1 MYYGQIT
8 RADSAN
14 GVGMRVSLF
23 VSGCTNHCKGC
34 FQPQTWDFSFG
45 SPYTKETEDE
55 LVKEL
60 QRPFYSGITIL
71 GGEPF
76 EPENQRELVK
86 LIRRIR
92 RELPTRT
99 IWMYTGNVYEDML
112 PGGKRHIEVTDEIL
126 DNIDVLVDGPF
137 VEEKKN
143 IGLNF
148 RGSENQ
154 RIIDRRRPEEPQSF
168 RSRVNMFFF
177 SPSEQTTSRMTP
189 VSRRPPASADC
200 RERRLSV
207 KILALTRG
215 SFSTSRA

>member
-34 FQPQTWDFSFG
+34 FQPQTWDFAFG
-45 SPYTKETEDE
+45 SPYTQETEDE
-55 LVKEL
+55 LVAEL
-60 QRPFYSGITIL
+60 RRPFYSGITIL

-76 EPENQRELVK
+76 EPQNQRELVK

-92 RELPTRT
+92 RDLPDRT
-99 IWMYTGNVYEDML
+99 IWIYSGNVYEDML

-126 DNIDVLVDGPF
+126 DSIDVLVDGPF

-154 RIIDRRRPEEPQSF
+154 RIIDMKATRREGHVVLDPL
-168 RSRVNMFFF
+168 NN
-177 SPSEQTTSRMTP
+177 
-189 VSRRPPASADC
+189 
-200 RERRLSV
+200 
-207 KILALTRG
+207 
-215 SFSTSRA
+215 